1 MLKKILIG
9 VGVLALI
16 AVIGF
21 GFLANKINSKLQE
34 KEPEFRQ
41 YVTMSTEEQNAYI
54 EKNISELAQIIMHDA
69 NSTEKANFDK
79 MQADLELK
87 AAELQFGRSVV
98 AGLILSS
105 ENIVKDLSEDIK
117 AQFKAEADALD
128 ARSHKYTELMKK
140 YNTK

>member
-9 VGVLALI
+9 AGVLALI
-16 AVIGF
+16 VVLGF

-41 YVTMSTEEQNAYI
+41 YVTMSTKEQNAYV

-69 NSTEKANFDK
+69 NANTLP
-79 MQADLELK
+79 QNPEVK
-87 AAELQFGRSVV
+87 AAEIEFGRSVI

-105 ENIVKDLSEDIK
+105 ENIVKDLSEDVK
-117 AQFKAEADALD
+117 AQFKAEADELD
-128 ARSHKYTELMKK
+128 ARSHKYTELIKK
-140 YNTK
+140 YSNQK

>member
-9 VGVLALI
+9 VGVLALLV
-16 AVIGF
+16 VIGF

-41 YVTMSTEEQNAYI
+41 YVTMSIEEQNAYV

-69 NSTEKANFDK
+69 KSNTLPQNPEV
-79 MQADLELK
+79 K
-87 AAELQFGRSVV
+87 AAEIQFGRSVV

-105 ENIVKDLSEDIK
+105 ENIVKDLSEDVK
-117 AQFKAEADALD
+117 AQFKSEADELD

-140 YNTK
+140 YNKK